1 MDIQLNILLFFQ
13 NLRNPILN
21 FIFLVFTISTEAP
34 LLILITTIIYW
45 CINKKCGQKILFAII
60 GNFVVNLG
68 IKEFVKAPR
77 PIGIKGLESLRVS
90 TAGGYSFPSAHT
102 QTATTF
108 WVSIMTIF
116 KKRYLHLIGAVMVL
130 GVGLSRMYLAVHW
143 PIDVIAGWILGI
155 FFTVVFVKIFD
166 YIDDNKNYILL
177 VVLLIPFIIVA
188 IFLNSPEYFEKFGI
202 IVGFVFGYMV
212 EDRFVKFNTDNNNKK
227 INFSNKNKGS
237 KNIIFSRICRFLVGI
252 VTIGML
258 YIGIKLFISM
268 LIVTL
273 NISDSTMSIIFMNFI
288 KNTVVVFYG
297 IAGAPALFKLLKLN

>member
-130 GVGLSRMYLAVHW
+130 GVGLSRLYLAVHW

-268 LIVTL
+268 
-273 NISDSTMSIIFMNFI
+273 
-288 KNTVVVFYG
+288 
-297 IAGAPALFKLLKLN
+297 

>member
-130 GVGLSRMYLAVHW
+130 GVGLSRLYLAVHW
-143 PIDVIAGWILGI
+143 PIDVIVGWMLGI
-155 FFTVVFVKIFD
+155 FFTVIFIKIFD
-166 YIDDNKNYILL
+166 YIDDNKNYI
-177 VVLLIPFIIVA
+177 
-188 IFLNSPEYFEKFGI
+188 
-202 IVGFVFGYMV
+202 
-212 EDRFVKFNTDNNNKK
+212 
-227 INFSNKNKGS
+227 KGE
-237 KNIIFSRICRFLVGI
+237 C
-252 VTIGML
+252 
-258 YIGIKLFISM
+258 
-268 LIVTL
+268 
-273 NISDSTMSIIFMNFI
+273 
-288 KNTVVVFYG
+288 
-297 IAGAPALFKLLKLN
+297 

>member
-1 MDIQLNILLFFQ
+1 
-13 NLRNPILN
+13 
-21 FIFLVFTISTEAP
+21 
-34 LLILITTIIYW
+34 
-45 CINKKCGQKILFAII
+45 
-60 GNFVVNLG
+60 
-68 IKEFVKAPR
+68 
-77 PIGIKGLESLRVS
+77 
-90 TAGGYSFPSAHT
+90 
-102 QTATTF
+102 
-108 WVSIMTIF
+108 
-116 KKRYLHLIGAVMVL
+116 
-130 GVGLSRMYLAVHW
+130 
-143 PIDVIAGWILGI
+143 
-155 FFTVVFVKIFD
+155 
-166 YIDDNKNYILL
+166 
-177 VVLLIPFIIVA
+177 VLLIPFIIVA

-297 IAGAPALFKLLKLN
+297 VAGAPALFKLLKLN